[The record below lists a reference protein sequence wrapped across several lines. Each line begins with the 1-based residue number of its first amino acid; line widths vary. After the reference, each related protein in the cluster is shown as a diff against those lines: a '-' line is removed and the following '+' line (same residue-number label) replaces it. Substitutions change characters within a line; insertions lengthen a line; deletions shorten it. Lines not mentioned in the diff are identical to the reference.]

1 MAMVSAPSDLDKTID
16 PERVAILANTALQ
29 AMRDACVPRVTTVQ
43 ELLSACFTLLQQML
57 LVMTQYSAA
66 EDRDHNR
73 QEIGRVLDELKLTF
87 GSPLQ

>member
-1 MAMVSAPSDLDKTID
+1 MTMVSTPLELDKTIV
-16 PERVAILANTALQ
+16 PERVSILANTALQ

-43 ELLSACFTLLQQML
+43 EVLSACFTLLQQML
-57 LVMTQYSAA
+57 MVMTQYSAA

-73 QEIGRVLDELKLTF
+73 AEIGRVLDELKMTF